1 MAEDLGAV
9 DRLTYEEAKQ
19 ALTSQASALDA
30 LRSRAGT
37 LLQVTSLATAFLG
50 GLIFKDG
57 LPDGW
62 AVLVGIFAFLGV
74 VPLSLSLLVP
84 LPGWRFTASP
94 KAIVRDFIETD
105 SSANLMETHR
115 ELALRFGKWLD
126 RNQKRLNALYVIFAG
141 ASALLALQVG
151 AWLLALTKGYAH
163 AAHTTPISP
172 KTESD
177 TLFRSDFGGWCSVA
191 VARPGRPARRR

>member
-1 MAEDLGAV
+1 MAEDLDAV
-9 DRLTYEEAKQ
+9 YQLTYEEAKQ

-74 VPLSLSLLVP
+74 VLLSLSLLVP

-105 SSANLMETHR
+105 SPANLMETHR
-115 ELALRFGKWLD
+115 ELALRFGMWLD
-126 RNQKRLNALYVIFAG
+126 QNQKRLNALYVIFAG
-141 ASALLALQVG
+141 ASALLAVQVG
-151 AWLLALTKGYAH
+151 AWLLALTKGN
-163 AAHTTPISP
+163 
-172 KTESD
+172 
-177 TLFRSDFGGWCSVA
+177 
-191 VARPGRPARRR
+191 